1 MKGNAKTVK
10 TISVIMLILAG
21 MIWGGSFVVVKDSL
35 DYITP
40 LWQLALRLLVASVP
54 AAVLAVINL
63 NKWDRKSICHGAV
76 LGVIFAAAL
85 IFQNKGMQ
93 YVSASKSAFLTGTY
107 VAFLPVIEIVFLR
120 RRVAARKIIAAVI
133 CTIGAA
139 VLTLQ
144 GRFVP
149 EWGDLSLLACGALYA
164 VHLIYI
170 DENMSINPI
179 LLHTGQIIA
188 AAVGFLLHH
197 FHNKELR
204 LVLRR
209 FILSFGTPQ
218 SIQGAFPDFCIA
230 VYLRCLWDFS
240 FSFSDRKM

>member
-1 MKGNAKTVK
+1 MKGNAKIVK

-149 EWGDLSLLACGALYA
+149 EWGELSACVWCTLCRTSY
-164 VHLIYI
+164 IY
-170 DENMSINPI
+170 
-179 LLHTGQIIA
+179 
-188 AAVGFLLHH
+188 
-197 FHNKELR
+197 
-204 LVLRR
+204 
-209 FILSFGTPQ
+209 
-218 SIQGAFPDFCIA
+218 
-230 VYLRCLWDFS
+230 
-240 FSFSDRKM
+240 

>member
-1 MKGNAKTVK
+1 MKGNAKIVK

-120 RRVAARKIIAAVI
+120 RRVAARKSSRPSYAPSVQQCLLYRDASCRSGAI
-133 CTIGAA
+133 CRCLRVVHFMPYILYI
-139 VLTLQ
+139 LT
-144 GRFVP
+144 RI
-149 EWGDLSLLACGALYA
+149 C
-164 VHLIYI
+164 
-170 DENMSINPI
+170 
-179 LLHTGQIIA
+179 
-188 AAVGFLLHH
+188 
-197 FHNKELR
+197 
-204 LVLRR
+204 
-209 FILSFGTPQ
+209 Q
-218 SIQGAFPDFCIA
+218 SILYFCTQ
-230 VYLRCLWDFS
+230 VR
-240 FSFSDRKM
+240 